1 MRRLNDT
8 DNCGRTLLHWN
19 TQYEFGIII
28 YQAIQSRKMEKS
40 YKIKKKEQKKIKNLK

>member
-19 TQYEFGIII
+19 TQTKP
-28 YQAIQSRKMEKS
+28 AAEKN
-40 YKIKKKEQKKIKNLK
+40 KVQKKKQKKHEMQLRKENLLKKR